1 MRTMTCLV
9 GRSVGVALLALGLFP
24 AVASGQ
30 TQPAPQRVLRFTDTP
45 LAVGFVLGIGTPVG
59 EIGGT
64 AEYSFSDRL
73 AAGIGVGT
81 SNVGVQ
87 VAASGR
93 LRLALYQGPG
103 VAHAFD
109 FVAAFASG
117 RYQGGIFLM
126 GDNGYW
132 DERAYWVQGSLD
144 YEVLRSGFR
153 FATGFGFAQLV
164 GSSDAK
170 QVCVDYCPKAP
181 RDLWPTMHVT
191 IGFAI

>member
-1 MRTMTCLV
+1 M
-9 GRSVGVALLALGLFP
+9 GRVIGVALLTLGFLP
-24 AVASGQ
+24 AAARAQ
-30 TQPAPQRVLRFTDTP
+30 TPPAPQQPLRFSDKP
-45 LAVGFVLGIGTPVG
+45 LAVGLVLGIATPVG

-64 AEYSFSDRL
+64 AEYSLADRF

-93 LRLALYQGPG
+93 FRLALYQGLG

-109 FVAAFASG
+109 FVAAFATG

-132 DERAYWVQGSLD
+132 DERAYWFQGSID
-144 YEVLRSGFR
+144 YEVLTWSGFR
-153 FATGFGFAQLV
+153 LATGIGFAQLV
-164 GSSDAK
+164 GSSNAK
-170 QVCVDYCPKAP
+170 QVCVDYCPNAP
-181 RDLWPTMHVT
+181 RNLWPTVHVT
-191 IGFAI
+191 LGFAI